1 MRDSNIAD
9 ILVGLERR
17 ISALE
22 RITATITAAMEGDKQ
37 EGGDKPEDKDK
48 QEDKKETN
56 HDGGKNKQ
64 RSR

>member
-1 MRDSNIAD
+1 
-9 ILVGLERR
+9 VGLERR